1 MFRFYSPLLAIT
13 LVLYSWLAQ
22 SQYTCSVFLHHS
34 NDTIK
39 EWQSRL
45 QKRNLAEVQTFTGEF
60 AEQKKWL
67 YEEKLKW
74 VMEHFD
80 KPELVTDTEV
90 NNYISAVMLKLA
102 PAVKELKVPGIS
114 VYLSR
119 SGIPNAFT
127 PGYNTVF
134 INAGLFTRI
143 QNEAQL
149 AFVLCH
155 EMAHL
160 FLKHGEEAAD
170 QYLSS
175 IQSREF
181 KEKVA
186 AIKKQQFGQGRAIEE
201 LFKKFSFDSRR
212 HNRFKETAADSLA
225 ITWLSQTEYSPGQ
238 VMDCLSVLDAVDADL
253 CNTKQVFE
261 KYLSAVEY
269 PVKPG
274 YFGTERRS
282 VFGIAAYADDAETL
296 QVKDSLRTH
305 PDCKQRIVYAG
316 RMIPEAVRNTGSKF
330 LINDAQ
336 FYDLQQKLQ
345 NEIIEFT
352 LNHEK
357 TSRGFFY
364 AIEQLNA
371 NDQNPFAA
379 IGISRAF
386 IQLYEAQKNHTL
398 GKHTDLP
405 NPQLYTRSYNELLYF
420 IQHATLTD
428 LLQINYYFTASAL
441 KKYPGCKELAY
452 TMAACAEKLGKT
464 EEANYWK
471 NKFDQP

>member
-1 MFRFYSPLLAIT
+1 MFTFPAAAFLTLL
-13 LVLYSWLAQ
+13 
-22 SQYTCSVFLHHS
+22 
-34 NDTIK
+34 
-39 EWQSRL
+39 R
-45 QKRNLAEVQTFTGEF
+45 R
-60 AEQKKWL
+60 
-67 YEEKLKW
+67 
-74 VMEHFD
+74 
-80 KPELVTDTEV
+80 
-90 NNYISAVMLKLA
+90 
-102 PAVKELKVPGIS
+102 
-114 VYLSR
+114 
-119 SGIPNAFT
+119 
-127 PGYNTVF
+127 VF

-160 FLKHGEEAAD
+160 FLKHGEESAD

-175 IQSREF
+175 IQSKEF

-212 HNRFKETAADSLA
+212 HSRFKETAADSLA
-225 ITWLSQTEYSPGQ
+225 IIWLSQTAYSPGQ
-238 VMDCLSVLDAVDADL
+238 VMDCLSILDTIDADI

-261 KYLSAVEY
+261 KYLSAAAY

-274 YFGTERRS
+274 YFETGRRS

-296 QVKDSLRTH
+296 QIKDSLRTH

-316 RMIPEAVRNTGSKF
+316 RMISEAVRNGGSKF
-330 LINDAQ
+330 LVDSVR
-336 FYDLQQKLQ
+336 FCSLQQRLQ

-357 TSRGFFY
+357 TSRGLFY
-364 AIEQLNA
+364 AIEQLNT

-386 IQLYEAQKNHTL
+386 IHLYEAQKSHTL
-398 GKHTDLP
+398 GKLTDLP

-441 KKYPGCKELAY
+441 KKYPDCKELAY
-452 TMAACAEKLGKT
+452 TMATCAEKLGKT

>member
-1 MFRFYSPLLAIT
+1 MFRFYSPLLTTA

-22 SQYTCSVFLHHS
+22 SQHTCGILFHHN

-39 EWQSRL
+39 AWQTQL
-45 QKRNLAEVQTFTGEF
+45 QQRNFAEVQTFTGEF

-67 YEEKLKW
+67 YGEKLKS

-80 KPELVTDTEV
+80 KPELVTDTAA

-102 PAVKELKVPGIS
+102 PAVKAFKMSDIS

-134 INAGLFTRI
+134 INAGLLTRI

-186 AIKKQQFGQGRAIEE
+186 AIKKQEFGQGRAIEE

-225 ITWLSQTEYSPGQ
+225 ITWLRQTEYSPGQ
-238 VMDCLSVLDAVDADL
+238 VMDCLSVLDAVDTDI
-253 CNTKQVFE
+253 CDTKQVFE
-261 KYLSAVEY
+261 KYLSTAEY

-274 YFGTERRS
+274 YFGTARRS
-282 VFGIAAYADDAETL
+282 VFGAAAYADDAETL

-316 RMIPEAVRNTGSKF
+316 RMIPEAVRSTGSKF
-330 LINDAQ
+330 LIDAAQ
-336 FYDLQQKLQ
+336 FGNLQQKLQ
-345 NEIIEFT
+345 NEIIEFA

-371 NDQNPFAA
+371 NDQNPFVAA
-379 IGISRAF
+379 GISRAF
-386 IQLYEAQKNHTL
+386 IQLYEAQKNHML

-405 NPQLYTRSYNELLYF
+405 NPQLFTKSYNELLYF

-441 KKYPGCKELAY
+441 KKYPNCKELAY
-452 TMAACAEKLGKT
+452 AMATCAGKLGKT
-464 EEANYWK
+464 EEAAYWK
-471 NKFDQP
+471 NKFDQ

>member
-1 MFRFYSPLLAIT
+1 MFRFYRPLLAIT

-22 SQYTCSVFLHHS
+22 SQHTCNVLFHH
-34 NDTIK
+34 NTDTIK
-39 EWQSRL
+39 QWQSRL
-45 QKRNLAEVQTFTGEF
+45 EQRNFEEVQGFTGEF

-67 YEEKLKW
+67 YGEKLKSA
-74 VMEHFD
+74 MEHFD
-80 KPELVTDTEV
+80 KPELITDPAV
-90 NNYISAVMLKLA
+90 NNYISAVMLRLL
-102 PAVKELKVPGIS
+102 PAVKVFKAEDIS

-143 QNEAQL
+143 RNEAQL

-160 FLKHGEEAAD
+160 FLNHSGEAAD

-175 IQSREF
+175 IQSKEF
-181 KEKVA
+181 KAKVA

-201 LFKKFSFDSRR
+201 LFKKFSFDFRR

-225 ITWLSQTEYSPGQ
+225 ITWLLRTAYSPRQ
-238 VMDCLSVLDAVDADL
+238 VIDCLSILDAVDTDI
-253 CNTKQVFE
+253 CNTKEVFE

-282 VFGIAAYADDAETL
+282 VFGIAAYTDDAETL
-296 QVKDSLRTH
+296 QLKDSLRTH

-316 RMIPEAVRNTGSKF
+316 RMIPGAVRNGGSKF
-330 LINDAQ
+330 LIDSVR
-336 FYDLQQKLQ
+336 FCDLQQKLQ

-357 TSRGFFY
+357 ISRGFFY
-364 AIEQLNA
+364 AIEQLSA

-398 GKHTDLP
+398 GKNTDLP

-428 LLQINYYFTASAL
+428 LLHINYYFTASAL
-441 KKYPGCKELAY
+441 KKYSDCKELAY
-452 TMAACAEKLGKT
+452 TMSVCAEKMGKT